1 MENNQ
6 NKNLRG
12 LKLLIVDDERAVLSV
27 LNTWLRDSGAEI
39 QLSTSVPQA
48 IEKLKS
54 RDITLVICDVRMPG
68 GNADDLL
75 RWINSN
81 LRETRPAVFLM
92 SSHSEVQ
99 EYLACQMGCEAFLLK
114 PLQKDVL
121 FAEINRFC
129 PLLEKQ
135 KAG

>member
-1 MENNQ
+1 MENDQ

-12 LKLLIVDDERAVLSV
+12 LKLLLVDDETAVLSV
-27 LNTWLRDSGAEI
+27 LNAWLKKSGAEI
-39 QLSTSVPQA
+39 QMSTSVPQA

-54 RDITLVICDVRMPG
+54 RDITLVICDVRMPD
-68 GNADDLL
+68 GNADVLL

-81 LRETRPAVFLM
+81 LETRPAVFLM